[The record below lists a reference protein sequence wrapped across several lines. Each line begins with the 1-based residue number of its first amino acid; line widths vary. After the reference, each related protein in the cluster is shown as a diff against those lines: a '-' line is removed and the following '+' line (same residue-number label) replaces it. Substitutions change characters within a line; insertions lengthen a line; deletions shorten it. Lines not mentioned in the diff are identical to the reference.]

1 MNVYTIY
8 TIARRLESQNSSL
21 IAETVTSP
29 LREPVL
35 ADNTSPA
42 ALFTGR
48 RARRAWRIGNSLV
61 ISLDFRDVRR
71 LKLEPGDFV
80 WVQVTAVQ
88 LVRRP
93 VGLEISIERALAA
106 TVSAV
111 ARIGRA

>member
-1 MNVYTIY
+1 MPEG
-8 TIARRLESQNSSL
+8 LESQNSSL

-29 LREPVL
+29 PVL

-80 WVQVTAVQ
+80 
-88 LVRRP
+88 
-93 VGLEISIERALAA
+93 
-106 TVSAV
+106 
-111 ARIGRA
+111 